1 MKAFERLGGRTL
13 IAFDGT
19 EFFCS
24 QKLGC
29 AHCLTRKRA
38 NGKTDTVE
46 LLCRIDTEVEV
57 EYYRH
62 GGILPYVLRGLLK
75 AG

>member
-38 NGKTDTVE
+38 NGKTERATSS
-46 LLCRIDTEVEV
+46 EVIE
-57 EYYRH
+57 
-62 GGILPYVLRGLLK
+62 
-75 AG
+75 